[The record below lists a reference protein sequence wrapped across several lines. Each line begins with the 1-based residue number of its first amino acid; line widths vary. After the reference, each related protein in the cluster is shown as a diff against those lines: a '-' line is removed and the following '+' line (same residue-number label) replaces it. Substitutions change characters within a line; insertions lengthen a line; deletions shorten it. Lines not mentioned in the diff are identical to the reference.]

1 MSYTRGG
8 TSYFEVP
15 IEGEE
20 NDASHS
26 TPGDSQSLGSRRMAR
41 SGSFGK
47 LRNSL
52 NWLGEQAQT
61 QFLDLNLEAHA
72 NNNNSNGGIVSDGNS
87 PLWQKIRDGNGN
99 SDQSLPSIPK
109 MIRPSSNLS
118 QYKFGSINT
127 YNSYNSV
134 DQLSSIDKC
143 KTIRFQVIVWSI
155 SSPDVKNNTV
165 SMKFRVTLFWE
176 DEPNAKDKELKDAFA
191 LFDTDN
197 SGTIS
202 KSEVQQLM
210 KRLGK
215 VLSDSELD
223 SMMNEADTDG
233 NKEID
238 FNEFKSI
245 MEGGKHKRKTKAQSM
260 WVMAGRRAAY
270 KRKIT
275 ESSTDMID
283 VPPISILNADTFEV
297 IGQPEIQLL
306 QEDRHLMRWSSMY
319 RAQLQQDDM
328 TVYNFPHDKHNLTL
342 KLGILSQ
349 RQRGGRWDS
358 RKYKLALADESD
370 TKGSIRIPYGLVVDN
385 MKIPGFETGASGLDF
400 SLSELQHGSMSALKS
415 HGRDKDFY
423 LKVKLRVKRES
434 GK

>member
-1 MSYTRGG
+1 
-8 TSYFEVP
+8 VP

-20 NDASHS
+20 NASQS

-72 NNNNSNGGIVSDGNS
+72 NNNIHSNGGIASDGNS
-87 PLWQKIRDGNGN
+87 PLWQKIKDGS

-176 DEPNAKDKELKDAFA
+176 DEPKDKELKDAFA
-191 LFDTDN
+191 LFDTDD

-202 KSEVQQLM
+202 KSEIKQLM
-210 KRLGK
+210 KKMGK
-215 VLSDSELD
+215 TLSDSELNA
-223 SMMNEADTDG
+223 MMTEADTDG

-238 FNEFKSI
+238 FNEFKCI
-245 MEGGKHKRKTKAQSM
+245 MEGGKHKKAKAQSM

-270 KRKIT
+270 KRKIA
-275 ESSTDMID
+275 EASTDMID
-283 VPPISILNADTFEV
+283 VPPISILNADSFEV

-306 QEDRHLMRWSSMY
+306 QEDRHLMRFSCMY

-385 MKIPGFETGASGLDF
+385 MKIPGFETDSFSGLDF
-400 SLSELQHGSMSALKS
+400 SLSELQHGSMSALQS
-415 HGRDKDFY
+415 QGRDKDFY